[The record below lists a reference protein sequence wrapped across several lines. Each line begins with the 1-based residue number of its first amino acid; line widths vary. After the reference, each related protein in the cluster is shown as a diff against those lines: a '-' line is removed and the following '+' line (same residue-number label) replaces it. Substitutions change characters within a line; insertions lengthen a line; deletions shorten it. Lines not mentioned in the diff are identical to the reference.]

1 MEVLMPRIKHLIW
14 VAAAAS
20 PMVALTVAGEP
31 MPKPIPTDIPQPLD
45 HLPPGMAPATDAQLR
60 EAMRD
65 VSRNRLPSVEE
76 RLARIE
82 QLSAQLQ
89 QEAKALRQELRLH
102 PPQTQPIGPAEDER
116 VPSVHFR

>member
-1 MEVLMPRIKHLIW
+1 MPRIKHLIW
-14 VAAAAS
+14 VAAAVS
-20 PMVALTVAGEP
+20 PMVALTLAGEA
-31 MPKPIPTDIPQPLD
+31 PKPIPTEIPQLVD
-45 HLPPGMAPATDAQLR
+45 HLPATDAPMH
-60 EAMRD
+60 AGVRD
-65 VSRNRLPSVEE
+65 VIRDRLPSVEE

-89 QEAKALRQELRLH
+89 QEAKALRQELRLR